1 MVCFLLFW
9 SVMEP
14 SRNNSSQARTN
25 QRPTTEKARFQ
36 HATLPVPE
44 IFIGTAGW
52 TLPTHLKKD
61 FPQEGT
67 HLERYAQIF
76 NCVEI
81 NSSFYRDHRPE
92 TYARWAQSVPPT
104 FRFSV
109 KLSRYFTQETRL
121 EEAGERLSET
131 LAGPACLGPKW
142 GCLLVQ
148 LPPSLPFRP
157 GVAARFIDEL
167 REYYE
172 GLIVWEPRHPS
183 WVSSEALTLL
193 RENQIHK
200 VWADPE
206 PCPLPT
212 TASNR
217 HHRANYFRLHGSPQ
231 IYKSRYTESDLA
243 KIMNMVEESHLVY
256 PQTWCIFDNTTY
268 GFATENAQELMHRMQ
283 VISTQAPSQ
292 HQRAK

>member
-1 MVCFLLFW
+1 M
-9 SVMEP
+9 P
-14 SRNNSSQARTN
+14 A
-25 QRPTTEKARFQ
+25 
-36 HATLPVPE
+36 PE
-44 IFIGTAGW
+44 ILIGTAGW
-52 TLPTHLKKD
+52 SLPTHLKKD
-61 FPQEGT
+61 FPEEGT

-81 NSSFYRDHRPE
+81 NSSFYRDHKPE
-92 TYARWAQSVPPT
+92 TYARWAQSVPPS

-109 KLSRYFTQETRL
+109 KLSRYFTQETGL
-121 EEAGERLSET
+121 EEAGERLGET

-148 LPPSLPFRP
+148 LPPSLQFRP
-157 GVAARFIDEL
+157 VVAARFIDEL
-167 REYYE
+167 REHFE

-183 WVSSEALTLL
+183 WVSAEALTLL
-193 RENQIHK
+193 RQNQIHK

-212 TASNR
+212 TASTQQR
-217 HHRANYFRLHGSPQ
+217 SNYFRLHGSPQ
-231 IYKSRYTESDLA
+231 IYKSRYTETDLA
-243 KIMNMVEESHLVY
+243 KIMNMVEESHLIH

-283 VISTQAPSQ
+283 VISTQAPS
-292 HQRAK
+292 RNPSSN